1 MSIIDHI
8 RATNCIGGNSAQLI
22 TPVGASYEY
31 YIIRSSTAY
40 RGDKGLHTDRLIAG
54 GLAGKSTIIID
65 DRTPAEPAL
74 PGCC

>member
-8 RATNCIGGNSAQLI
+8 RTTNGVAGYSAQLI

-31 YIIRSSTAY
+31 HIVRPGGAY

-54 GLAGKSTIIID
+54 GLAGNSTIIIGD
-65 DRTPAEPAL
+65 LTPTKPAL
-74 PGCC
+74 PGCR